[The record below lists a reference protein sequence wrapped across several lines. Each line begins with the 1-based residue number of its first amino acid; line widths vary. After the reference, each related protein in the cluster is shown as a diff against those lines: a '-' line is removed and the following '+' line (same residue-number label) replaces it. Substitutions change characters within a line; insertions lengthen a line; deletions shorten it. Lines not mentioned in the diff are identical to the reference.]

1 MGGKTRRLLLQEA
14 ALAAT
19 MLLEE
24 RSKLKEAV
32 RFLNDRCHA
41 LQEELESTREELRAS
56 KKVKVG
62 QSLMAGTLGRDRED
76 GHMFPSILSVV
87 NIFQASRVEEF
98 GRQKAK
104 AAIRIQEPSPPTEE
118 ARSAGPAVFD
128 ISDNDDLKDELE
140 RQFAFKDEDI
150 HRNLVEAVEPE
161 SGLTKQVEEEQVQA
175 QSAAAL
181 KAEAAQVQQLK
192 DKLAAVEEQKLEA
205 DREAAR
211 VAAEA
216 EAQRKEIQR
225 QREELQRL
233 EAAKDTFLARQK
245 EEEKARVAKE
255 HHDLMESRKAQQ
267 QEMQEDLKEHQEAL
281 RALERQR
288 ECVAA
293 EAEEHRKEIQC
304 QREELQRLEVAVV
317 VRGADDHVVVLLA
330 AAKFL
335 ARQKEEDELM
345 RLNEEFKRQ
354 KQEKARVAQ
363 EHHDLMESR
372 KAQQQEVRRI
382 QEEIPRWHEG
392 AGTRS
397 PPPLKQPVWPVFEKL
412 QDSTMAGG
420 QEIRHAKSTLADPVP
435 HRRC

>member
-161 SGLTKQVEEEQVQA
+161 SGLTKQVEEEQAVEPESGLTKQVEEEQVQA

-304 QREELQRLEVAVV
+304 QREELQRLE
-317 VRGADDHVVVLLA
+317 